1 MENMQRGWKKEEFS
15 SPDLIWMLDLS
26 GQVVEKNRVVKVSGH
41 APKLVYLYLVRCLD
55 IDQRVMPSRKTIARF
70 TQLSESTVKRAL
82 KVLVNFGLIEII
94 HRFKD
99 GTKEND
105 TNYYI
110 VYHPKQVQG
119 LKYLKIAQDQD
130 ASMPPGESAMT
141 RGGGVTV
148 NQGGVTVNQGG
159 GVTVNQG
166 GVTVNQGGG
175 VTVNQGGVTVNRKDS
190 SSCSNSSSVV
200 KDPLEENFQ
209 KINKAWRET
218 FKQEIEKPAFITL
231 VKYADGDIDFLIDII
246 DKIKKYH
253 KSKKAIDSPFAFV
266 LSCVQKGGYI
276 VEQPSKQSNTVSKLT
291 KLAEQQKMPAVFNM
305 GSEEKKVTDKELEEQ
320 QKRIQEALHKMN
332 GGEQIVN

>member
-82 KVLVNFGLIEII
+82 KILVNFGLIEII
-94 HRFKD
+94 HRFKE

-119 LKYLKIAQDQD
+119 LKYLKISQDQD
-130 ASMPPGESAMT
+130 AVMPPGES
-141 RGGGVTV
+141 TV
-148 NQGGVTVNQGG
+148 NQGWSTMNQGWSTVNQGG
-159 GVTVNQG
+159 GVTVDQG
-166 GVTVNQGGG
+166 GVTVD
-175 VTVNQGGVTVNRKDS
+175 RKDIS
-190 SSCSNSSSVV
+190 SSSINSSSVV
-200 KDPLEENFQ
+200 KAPLEENFQ

-218 FKQEIEKPAFITL
+218 FKQEIEKPAFLTL
-231 VKYADGDIDFLIDII
+231 VKYADDDIDFLVDII
-246 DKIKKYH
+246 NKIRKHH
-253 KSKKAIDSPFAFV
+253 KRAIDSPFAFV

-276 VEQPSKQSNTVSKLT
+276 VEQPVSKQSNTVSKLT

-305 GSEEKKVTDKELEEQ
+305 ESEEKKVIDKELEEQ
-320 QKRIQEALHKMN
+320 RKRIQEALHKMN

>member
-148 NQGGVTVNQGG
+148 NQGGVTVN
-159 GVTVNQG
+159 
-166 GVTVNQGGG
+166 
-175 VTVNQGGVTVNRKDS
+175 RKDS

-276 VEQPSKQSNTVSKLT
+276 VEQPSKQSNTASKLT

>member
-159 GVTVNQG
+159 
-166 GVTVNQGGG
+166 
-175 VTVNQGGVTVNRKDS
+175 VTVNRKDS

-276 VEQPSKQSNTVSKLT
+276 VEQPSKQSNTASKLT

>member
-82 KVLVNFGLIEII
+82 KILVNFGLIEII
-94 HRFKD
+94 HRFKE

-110 VYHPKQVQG
+110 VYHPKQVPG
-119 LKYLKIAQDQD
+119 LKYLKIFQDQD
-130 ASMPPGESAMT
+130 AVMPPGESTM
-141 RGGGVTV
+141 
-148 NQGGVTVNQGG
+148 NQGGVTVDQGG
-159 GVTVNQG
+159 RVTVDQG
-166 GVTVNQGGG
+166 GVTVD
-175 VTVNQGGVTVNRKDS
+175 QGGVTVDRKDIS
-190 SSCSNSSSVV
+190 SSSSNSSSVV

-209 KINKAWRET
+209 KINKAWQET

-231 VKYADGDIDFLIDII
+231 VKYADGDIDFLVDII
-246 DKIKKYH
+246 NKIRKHH
-253 KSKKAIDSPFAFV
+253 KRAIDSPFAFV

-276 VEQPSKQSNTVSKLT
+276 VEQPVSKQSNTVSKLT

-305 GSEEKKVTDKELEEQ
+305 GSEEKKVTNKELEEQ
-320 QKRIQEALHKMN
+320 QKRIQEALRKMN
-332 GGEQIVN
+332 GGEQQIVN